1 MKVAIIDLGTN
12 TFHLLIA
19 EIDGGEPSILYK
31 TNKPVRL
38 GEDITKDNLIIPVA
52 FKRGITCLKEFKKTI
67 DAYEV
72 QKIKAIATSGVRSA
86 INGQDFVKIAQEQAG
101 IRIRIID
108 GDEEANYI
116 YEGVKWSGA
125 ITGTALIMDIGG
137 GSTEFILCDTKQLIW
152 KKSYNIGAARLMQ
165 TFFKSDPISVGD
177 QLAIQNHLGHELRE
191 LIAICKEHDP
201 EILIGS
207 AGAFESFTGM
217 INRDIAINKIS
228 TADIDYEAY
237 QKLALTLINAS
248 HEERAKMDGLIPLRV
263 DMIVMAALLTN
274 YVLEKLGLKKI
285 TLSTYD
291 LKMGVLKAWSLELGA
306 L

>member
-19 EIDGGEPSILYK
+19 EIDGEQPIILYK

-38 GEDITKDNLIIPVA
+38 GEDITKDNLIIPLA
-52 FKRGITCLKEFKKTI
+52 FERGISCLQEFKQTI
-67 DAYEV
+67 DEYRVVEV
-72 QKIKAIATSGVRSA
+72 KAIATSGIRSA
-86 INGQDFVKIAQEQAG
+86 INGQDFVNTAKEQAG
-101 IRIRIID
+101 IYISVID
-108 GDEEANYI
+108 GNDEANYI
-116 YEGVKWSGA
+116 YKGVKWSGA
-125 ITGTALIMDIGG
+125 ITETALIMDIGG
-137 GSTEFILCDTKQLIW
+137 GSTEFILCDTEHVIW

-177 QLAIQNHLGHELRE
+177 QLAIQNHLDDELTE
-191 LIAICKEHDP
+191 LIEICKEHDP
-201 EILIGS
+201 ETLIGS
-207 AGAFESFTGM
+207 AGAFESFAGM
-217 INRDIAINKIS
+217 INHDIAINKIS

-237 QKLALTLINAS
+237 QELALTLINAS

-291 LKMGVLKAWSLELGA
+291 LKMGVLSVEREA
-306 L
+306 